1 MESLSLN
8 DLDNIDE
15 SKEIQKQINQLDLE
29 IRTLATRLAFPP
41 SIHGIVGGTAMGG
54 HVIGGFG
61 GYVAGAALGY
71 FLSKDK
77 KLSDVDR
84 QILVNKIRAK
94 KAEINELNS
103 QLGSG
108 GGAVNGIMNSQ
119 DLVNYKYKS
128 YKFGGE
134 WKDLLGQPYTNFH
147 MMIFGSPKQGKSILA
162 VQFAKYL
169 SENFGEVLYV
179 ASEEGFSA
187 TLQSKVRD
195 FSMANGNLDFANFRE
210 YSEIEEAVTN
220 GSYDFLF
227 IDSVNYIRMSPED
240 VENLKKVNKRMA
252 IITIQQ
258 ATKDGKY
265 KGDTAYAHNC
275 DIIVKVKEGVA
286 FAQGR
291 FAARAEMAIFD
302 FEETEGNDDAG
313 AGLGDSDYQTYDDR

>member
-1 MESLSLN
+1 MESLNLN
-8 DLDNIDE
+8 DLNEIDD
-15 SKEIQKQINQLDLE
+15 SKEIQKQIDQLNVE

-41 SIHGIVGGTAMGG
+41 SIHGIVGGSAMGG
-54 HVIGGFG
+54 HVIGGLG

-71 FLSKDK
+71 YLAKDK

-84 QILVNKIRAK
+84 QILVNKIRHK
-94 KAEINELNS
+94 KSEIAELQKEL
-103 QLGSG
+103 G
-108 GGAVNGIMNSQ
+108 GQGGVINGIMNSQ

-128 YKFGGE
+128 YKFNGE
-134 WKDLLGQPYTNFH
+134 WKDLLGQPSTNFH
-147 MMIFGSPKQGKSILA
+147 MMVFGSPKQGKSILC

-240 VENLKKVNKRMA
+240 VENLKKANKRMA

-275 DIIVKVKEGVA
+275 DIIVKVKEGIA
-286 FAQGR
+286 YAQGR
-291 FAARAEMAIFD
+291 FAAPAEMPIFD
-302 FEETEGNDDAG
+302 FEETEDNGDEG
-313 AGLGDSDYQTYDDR
+313 VSLGDENFETYDDR

>member
-15 SKEIQKQINQLDLE
+15 SKETQKQIDQLDLE
-29 IRTLATRLAFPP
+29 IRQLATRLAFPP

-77 KLSDVDR
+77 KLSDIDKQV
-84 QILVNKIRAK
+84 LVNKIRAK
-94 KAEINELNS
+94 KKEIAELQS
-103 QLGSG
+103 QLGS

-128 YKFGGE
+128 YKFDGE
-134 WKDLLGQPYTNFH
+134 WKDLLGQPSTNFH

-210 YSEIEEAVTN
+210 YSEIEEAVTK

-240 VENLKKVNKRMA
+240 VENLKKANKRMA

-291 FAARAEMAIFD
+291 FAAPAEMPIFD

>member
-15 SKEIQKQINQLDLE
+15 SKETQKQIDQLDLE
-29 IRTLATRLAFPP
+29 IRQLATRLAFPP

-77 KLSDVDR
+77 KLSDIDKQV
-84 QILVNKIRAK
+84 LVNKIRAK
-94 KAEINELNS
+94 KKEIAELQS
-103 QLGSG
+103 QLGS

-128 YKFGGE
+128 YKFDGE
-134 WKDLLGQPYTNFH
+134 WKDLLGQPSTNFH

-210 YSEIEEAVTN
+210 YSEIEEAVTK

-240 VENLKKVNKRMA
+240 VENLKKANKRMA

-291 FAARAEMAIFD
+291 FAAPAEMPIFD
-302 FEETEGNDDAG
+302 FEETEGNDDG
-313 AGLGDSDYQTYDDR
+313 AIGLGDSDYQTYDDR

>member
-1 MESLSLN
+1 
-8 DLDNIDE
+8 
-15 SKEIQKQINQLDLE
+15 
-29 IRTLATRLAFPP
+29 
-41 SIHGIVGGTAMGG
+41 
-54 HVIGGFG
+54 
-61 GYVAGAALGY
+61 
-71 FLSKDK
+71 
-77 KLSDVDR
+77 
-84 QILVNKIRAK
+84 
-94 KAEINELNS
+94 
-103 QLGSG
+103 
-108 GGAVNGIMNSQ
+108 
-119 DLVNYKYKS
+119 
-128 YKFGGE
+128 
-134 WKDLLGQPYTNFH
+134 
-147 MMIFGSPKQGKSILA
+147 MMVFGSPKQGKSILC

-275 DIIVKVKEGVA
+275 DIIVKVKEGIA

-291 FAARAEMAIFD
+291 FAAPAEMPIFD